1 MLVLRF
7 PYGQARQTF
16 DRNSLSLPLEES
28 YHLSKLSFLV
38 HENGIPANRFG
49 SSVIS
54 FNSVLCFSVCTSYTL
69 LLKCILKYLLLFNS
83 I

>member
-1 MLVLRF
+1 MLVLHF

-16 DRNSLSLPLEES
+16 DRNSLNLPLEES
-28 YHLSKLSFLV
+28 HHLSKLSFLV
-38 HENGIPANRFG
+38 HEDGIPADWFG

-54 FNSVLCFSVCTSYTL
+54 FNSALCFSVCRSYTL
-69 LLKCILKYLLLFNS
+69 LLKRILKSLLLFNS